1 MGRCSASAGR
11 LAVVTGGTRGIGRAI
26 AERLLADGARV
37 VVTGTG
43 AGGTAPEGF
52 GFEAADLLDPV
63 ATAGLA
69 ARIAAMAPGI
79 LVKNAGLNRLAPF
92 ADIADADFARLHA
105 GNVAAPLALSRAV
118 LPGMRARGGGR
129 IVTIASIW
137 SLSSLEGRGSYSAS
151 KYGVV
156 GLMAALAREVA
167 RDGVLVN
174 CVSPGFVDTAML
186 REANDP
192 AALAALVAKVPLG
205 RLGRPEEIAAL
216 VAWLA
221 GPEST
226 FVTGQNIAADG
237 GLIGM

>member
-43 AGGTAPEGF
+43 AGGTAPEGC

-79 LVKNAGLNRLAPF
+79 LVNNAGLNRLAPF

-105 GNVAAPLALSRAV
+105 VNVAAPLALSRVV
-118 LPGMRARGGGR
+118 LPGMRAREGGR

-137 SLSSLEGRGSYSAS
+137 SLLSLEGRGSYSAS

-221 GPEST
+221 GSEST
-226 FVTGQNIAADG
+226 FVTGQNVAADG
-237 GLIGM
+237 GFIGM